1 MSELRRTDDGEVLVP
16 RLRLATGMFQRMR
29 GLLGVRSLDAD
40 EGLWIQPCNSV
51 HTFFMRFPIDVA
63 FLDREGVVLKIAP
76 GLRPFRMAAGGR
88 RARSA
93 LELAPGA
100 AARLGLEVGQALM
113 NPRPTASSSS

>member
-1 MSELRRTDDGEVLVP
+1 MSELRRTDHGEVLVP

-63 FLDREGVVLKIAP
+63 FLDKEGVVLKIVP
-76 GLRPFRMAAGGR
+76 RLRPFRMASGGR

-100 AARLGLEVGQALM
+100 AARLGLEVGQAL